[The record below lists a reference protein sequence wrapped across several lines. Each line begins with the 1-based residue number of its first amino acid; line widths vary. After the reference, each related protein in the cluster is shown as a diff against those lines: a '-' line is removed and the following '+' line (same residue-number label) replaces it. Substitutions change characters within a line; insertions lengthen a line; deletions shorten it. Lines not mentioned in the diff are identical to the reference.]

1 MHADNSS
8 PITINV
14 RQSTGT
20 YIAKA
25 SGHKPTASC
34 TTGPA
39 QAAESLARK
48 LGLALGML
56 QEQPRDG
63 LSNGSS
69 RFTHPG
75 ELATNTSDNTHCPNC
90 GICHTR
96 EETCIEAKAR
106 IEGACGGQI

>member
-1 MHADNSS
+1 MSVN

-20 YIAKA
+20 YFAKA
-25 SGHKPTASC
+25 NGHKATASC
-34 TTGPA
+34 TTGPI

-48 LGLALGML
+48 IGLAPNMI
-56 QEQPRDG
+56 QEQQRDG
-63 LSNGSS
+63 LVYGYS

-75 ELATNTSDNTHCPNC
+75 ELATNISDKAHCPNC

-106 IEGACGGQI
+106 IGGVA